1 MLYQLGE
8 EEKVIRQLERQ
19 YRKALEDVEM
29 VIRILMTDEQTPSKI
44 NRINYQK
51 RLQTQLEGVLEALH
65 NNEYKTIN
73 AFLQDSYTDSF
84 VGAVYDMHGQGVP
97 LILPIDQN
105 AAVKAIQLDTK
116 LSERKIHPNMNG
128 EHVTLYESLGVD
140 IDHLKKAIRQEI
152 TRGIATGMEIKDIA
166 RNISLRTK
174 APLSRAKTIARTES
188 HRIQESSKQDART
201 AAREKGADVVKKW
214 DSTMDGD
221 TRPDHR
227 ALDGQIR
234 EVDEPFEIHGKRA
247 MNPGGFG
254 KPGDDC
260 NCRCLGLTIARWLLG
275 EEDLERMQEKAKYWD
290 LDKTQDF
297 ADFKK
302 KYLKAAEEEASASD
316 FIPAKSIKE
325 AEEYAASHGVKYAVY
340 SNLPLETANALNQAL
355 TTLPDDVRPVF
366 MGASSTLEQYW
377 GGKLPRGSKQYYG
390 VTIETHDGIHLGY
403 GNGVDFETEGYMVG
417 ISSSY
422 KTADKIT
429 KAKEAEQARYYD
441 RHGRKWFYN
450 VSGETT
456 AAHEMGHVYTH
467 VKGLPKGFEEAAA
480 KWAKEAECDML
491 KKPSEAWAEAWAA
504 YHTGSNTLPDYIQVY
519 IAAASGIKKPAKTAK
534 PLKKQGESGVEKEP
548 AVTFA
553 PAKTRVEAEAYA
565 KRFAASVKYEGI
577 ALDKANT
584 INEELTRLTSKY
596 PMRQLEEIAVGG
608 KGVMSASHSRLTIS
622 KTKSGAALDNTQANF
637 MQEQE
642 QERQN
647 LATMMERFAGR
658 RMPPAIAKSVEKLE
672 NSLRYQ
678 RHAVYDTYPD
688 KLKWCVVHEY
698 GHIISDQYFGMF
710 NKEIANQ
717 HYTTNPALRAANDR
731 WQQIWYKAHSDGS
744 IYSVSKYGAT
754 NEKEFFA
761 ECFTAREAGEVL
773 PDYIEEFMAEVLKNG
788 IL

>member
-8 EEKVIRQLERQ
+8 EEKVIKQLERQ

-65 NNEYKTIN
+65 TNQYKTIN

-84 VGAVYDMHGQGVP
+84 VGAVYDMHGQHVP
-97 LILPIDQN
+97 LILPVDQN

-116 LSERKIHPNMNG
+116 LSERKIHPNLNG

-302 KYLKAAEEEASASD
+302 KYLKAAEEESKSSFKPATTREEAYKLLTDYVGFYEVSKSLQHIDDDIIIAQANQLARLNEKFGAIKPGHTGYIGAENSTKFIAVTRGNFRHPDAQNLVLSFDAYGRGHDALVRMEGKYITSGYNMPALDKYIDVYSTTHEYGHILGHGIVHDMVDFDEFDKKERSAGTDLKKRSKVVHD
-316 FIPAKSIKE
+316 ESKKHYKSIWSE
-325 AEEYAASHGVKYAVY
+325 IVA
-340 SNLPLETANALNQAL
+340 
-355 TTLPDDVRPVF
+355 
-366 MGASSTLEQYW
+366 
-377 GGKLPRGSKQYYG
+377 
-390 VTIETHDGIHLGY
+390 I
-403 GNGVDFETEGYMVG
+403 
-417 ISSSY
+417 
-422 KTADKIT
+422 
-429 KAKEAEQARYYD
+429 AKERNPAFKVADHISDYGKTSY
-441 RHGRKWFYN
+441 
-450 VSGETT
+450 
-456 AAHEMGHVYTH
+456 
-467 VKGLPKGFEEAAA
+467 EEAF
-480 KWAKEAECDML
+480 AETFANSQL
-491 KKPSEAWAEAWAA
+491 GKPNELGDAMNIWLSRNGHE
-504 YHTGSNTLPDYIQVY
+504 
-519 IAAASGIKKPAKTAK
+519 KPAKTAK
-534 PLKKQGESGVEKEP
+534 PLKNQGKSGIIKTDKQFGKKIGKHAVDYGLDPSKPEDREKMRVIIDDISENPDEIAHGNWAGQSEPVKFYIKNGDVVVATESGAFITILKGGITN
-548 AVTFA
+548 A
-553 PAKTRVEAEAYA
+553 RVKNA
-565 KRFAASVKYEGI
+565 
-577 ALDKANT
+577 
-584 INEELTRLTSKY
+584 
-596 PMRQLEEIAVGG
+596 
-608 KGVMSASHSRLTIS
+608 
-622 KTKSGAALDNTQANF
+622 
-637 MQEQE
+637 
-642 QERQN
+642 
-647 LATMMERFAGR
+647 R
-658 RMPPAIAKSVEKLE
+658 RE
-672 NSLRYQ
+672 
-678 RHAVYDTYPD
+678 
-688 KLKWCVVHEY
+688 
-698 GHIISDQYFGMF
+698 
-710 NKEIANQ
+710 
-717 HYTTNPALRAANDR
+717 
-731 WQQIWYKAHSDGS
+731 
-744 IYSVSKYGAT
+744 
-754 NEKEFFA
+754 
-761 ECFTAREAGEVL
+761 
-773 PDYIEEFMAEVLKNG
+773 
-788 IL
+788 

>member
-1 MLYQLGE
+1 MLKRQKEVVLYQLGE
-8 EEKVIRQLERQ
+8 EEKVIKQLERQ

-65 NNEYKTIN
+65 TNQYKTIN

-84 VGAVYDMHGQGVP
+84 VGAVYDMHGQRVP
-97 LILPIDQN
+97 LILPVDQN

-290 LDKTQDF
+290 LDKTRDF

-302 KYLKAAEEEASASD
+302 KYLKASETLEKSGESGIIKARNITQRTMANGMRTSPFHILTQPEIDSIYEDADSIGVPRTLLRFNEKSQTGFYDDEGLIFIRGDILPDLQSKNVRDILTQKAVLAHEYYGHYLSHPSPFRIGDWRDEFMASYKA
-316 FIPAKSIKE
+316 
-325 AEEYAASHGVKYAVY
+325 
-340 SNLPLETANALNQAL
+340 ALNAPNL
-355 TTLPDDVRPVF
+355 SDNERRMLMLDAYDR
-366 MGASSTLEQYW
+366 
-377 GGKLPRGSKQYYG
+377 
-390 VTIETHDGIHLGY
+390 
-403 GNGVDFETEGYMVG
+403 
-417 ISSSY
+417 
-422 KTADKIT
+422 
-429 KAKEAEQARYYD
+429 AKEA
-441 RHGRKWFYN
+441 GVPVIYN
-450 VSGETT
+450 
-456 AAHEMGHVYTH
+456 
-467 VKGLPKGFEEAAA
+467 
-480 KWAKEAECDML
+480 KEARRL
-491 KKPSEAWAEAWAA
+491 I
-504 YHTGSNTLPDYIQVY
+504 HG
-519 IAAASGIKKPAKTAK
+519 
-534 PLKKQGESGVEKEP
+534 
-548 AVTFA
+548 
-553 PAKTRVEAEAYA
+553 
-565 KRFAASVKYEGI
+565 YE
-577 ALDKANT
+577 
-584 INEELTRLTSKY
+584 
-596 PMRQLEEIAVGG
+596 
-608 KGVMSASHSRLTIS
+608 
-622 KTKSGAALDNTQANF
+622 
-637 MQEQE
+637 
-642 QERQN
+642 
-647 LATMMERFAGR
+647 
-658 RMPPAIAKSVEKLE
+658 
-672 NSLRYQ
+672 
-678 RHAVYDTYPD
+678 
-688 KLKWCVVHEY
+688 
-698 GHIISDQYFGMF
+698 
-710 NKEIANQ
+710 
-717 HYTTNPALRAANDR
+717 
-731 WQQIWYKAHSDGS
+731 
-744 IYSVSKYGAT
+744 
-754 NEKEFFA
+754 
-761 ECFTAREAGEVL
+761 
-773 PDYIEEFMAEVLKNG
+773 
-788 IL
+788 